1 MDGKPVTDGFLY
13 ALLTGMIVY
22 SLLISMGMMA
32 YAIYKPRR
40 GLSKV
45 ANFEIVVVSKADK
58 RVEKSLLETVRYHVS
73 RYKRLTVVIDEGA
86 ELEPILR
93 SVNGVKLV
101 VVPRSYRTDL
111 IGKGRALQYF
121 VECCVD
127 PSKWYVFIDDDNL
140 ILGDDFLYE
149 IPIYEKQGYVA
160 ANGVLVPRP
169 GKSTIAYVMDWI
181 RFVDD
186 VLIYRFFTG
195 LLAKPLVG
203 LHGDLLIVKG
213 KVLKE
218 IGFTRRSVTED
229 FDFAAELV
237 KRGYKTWQSSTKVS
251 IKSPNSLRDL
261 VKQRGRWFKGIV
273 TGLGKCPPLMKL
285 VVILRGFTFGVGL
298 IFLAIAL
305 PAISQLG
312 YTWFVLPF
320 IPSSVYYV
328 STYTYGACKARKP
341 HLVILA
347 PMMGLVE
354 SFSRLYGLI
363 VVKDFVIIDK
373 N

>member
-1 MDGKPVTDGFLY
+1 MDGDPVTDGFLY
-13 ALLTGMIVY
+13 ALMTGMVIY
-22 SLLISMGMMA
+22 SLLISMGLVA
-32 YAIYKPRR
+32 YVVYRPRR
-40 GLSKV
+40 GLTKV
-45 ANFEIVVVSKADK
+45 NNFEVVVVSKADK
-58 RVEKSLLETVRYHVS
+58 KVEKSLLETVRYHVLK
-73 RYKRLTVVIDEGA
+73 YKRITVVVDEGA
-86 ELEPILR
+86 ELEPVLR
-93 SVNGVKLV
+93 KINGVRLII
-101 VVPRSYRTDL
+101 VPRNYRKDL
-111 IGKGRALQYF
+111 VGKGRALQYF
-121 VECCVD
+121 VDCCVD
-127 PSKWYVFIDDDNL
+127 SSKWYVLIDDDNL

-160 ANGVLVPRP
+160 ANGILVPRP
-169 GKSTIAYVMDWI
+169 GRSTIAYIMDWI

-186 VLIYRFFTG
+186 ILIYRLFTG

-218 IGFTRRSVTED
+218 IGFTRKSITED

-237 KRGYKTWQSSTKVS
+237 KRGYKTWQSNTKVS

-261 VKQRGRWFKGIV
+261 IKQRGRWFKGIV
-273 TGLGKCPPLMKL
+273 AGLGRCPLIMKL

-298 IFLAIAL
+298 VILAVAL

-312 YTWFVLPF
+312 YTWFVLPV

-328 STYTYGACKARKP
+328 STYTYGACKAKKP
-341 HLVILA
+341 HLVFLA
-347 PMMGLVE
+347 PFMGLLE

-363 VVKDFVIIDK
+363 IVKDFVVIDK